1 MDWSSF
7 AAGRPDGDD
16 AGDPEVHSDDPLD
29 ELIARRVA
37 DRFLRDPQI
46 RSGHV
51 LVAVQNRVVILKGR
65 VDSDDAR
72 SAAGRQAWATPGVY
86 DVCNRLLT

>member
-1 MDWSSF
+1 MDFSAF
-7 AAGRPDGDD
+7 AAGLPDPDPD
-16 AGDPEVHSDDPLD
+16 DPEIYSDDPLD

-37 DRFLRDPQI
+37 DRFLRDPEI

-72 SAAGRQAWATPGVY
+72 AAASKQAWSTPGVY

>member
-7 AAGRPDGDD
+7 AAGLPDPGPDEPEIFSE
-16 AGDPEVHSDDPLD
+16 DPFD

-37 DRFLRDPQI
+37 DRFLRAPEI

-51 LVAVQNRVVILKGR
+51 VVAVQNRVVILKGR
-65 VDSDDAR
+65 VDSDLAR
-72 SAAGRQAWATPGVY
+72 AAAGKQAWSTPGVH